1 MEPPDTFKIFVL
13 FDREYSKMN
22 LFFCSTIMSLL
33 TRNTVNVMASNS
45 VIVCHIIGS
54 PVAVF
59 RWRERDIK
67 VIVFNS
73 FFQNDAG
80 AFSKWV
86 NLVRAF
92 KSVRF
97 DVKKKTDRL
106 SEA

>member
-1 MEPPDTFKIFVL
+1 
-13 FDREYSKMN
+13 MN

-33 TRNTVNVMASNS
+33 TRNTVNVKASNS

-54 PVAVF
+54 PVVVF

-86 NLVRAF
+86 NLVRGF

-97 DVKKKTDRL
+97 DEKKNG
-106 SEA
+106 

>member
-1 MEPPDTFKIFVL
+1 
-13 FDREYSKMN
+13 MN

-33 TRNTVNVMASNS
+33 TRNTVNVKASNS

-59 RWRERDIK
+59 RWREIDIK

-80 AFSKWV
+80 VFSKCV

-97 DVKKKTDRL
+97 DVKKKRIGSVKSDGNWP
-106 SEA
+106 